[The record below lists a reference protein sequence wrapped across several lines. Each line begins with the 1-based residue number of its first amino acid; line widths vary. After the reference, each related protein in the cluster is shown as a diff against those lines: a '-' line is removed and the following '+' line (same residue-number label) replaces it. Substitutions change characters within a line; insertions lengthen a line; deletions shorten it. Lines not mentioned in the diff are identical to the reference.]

1 MAKSAKPTRAMR
13 SSVAFLVTFIIFLVL
28 FGGVMAFGVSEFWR
42 QSRQNEAEPSE
53 PTAPTSSAPGFTST
67 DTRRLLLITEENG
80 AAQGFILLSAEPAS
94 ARIRA
99 TALPRETAVTVGTTQ
114 TRLFELYRSSG
125 TKAVTERVSA
135 LLGVSVDNT
144 AVITY
149 EGIRRLVTYLGDG
162 VIFTL
167 PETVSY
173 ENADGVTVT
182 MKSGART
189 LSATQV
195 TDLLAYSDW
204 NGGRRTQAQMQ
215 GALVAATI
223 NQYLLPSRF
232 DERDT
237 DFQAIMSFWR
247 SDILASQFATARD
260 GLLFLARRNQNDI
273 CTLTVPAGEF
283 VGTGDA
289 VRFEPAE

>member
-1 MAKSAKPTRAMR
+1 MAKSKKSSGSMR
-13 SSVAFLVTFIIFLVL
+13 NSVVFLVTFIVFLVL

-42 QSRQNEAEPSE
+42 QSRQNEEQPSE
-53 PTAPTSSAPGFTST
+53 PTVTTSPSPGFTT
-67 DTRRLLLITEENG
+67 ADTRRLLLITEENG
-80 AAQGFILLSAEPAS
+80 TAQGFVLLSAEPAS

-114 TRLFELYRSSG
+114 TRLFELYRSGG
-125 TKAVTERVSA
+125 TAAVAERVGA
-135 LLGVSVDNT
+135 LLDVTVDNT

-167 PETVSY
+167 PESVVY
-173 ENADGVTVT
+173 ENADGATVT

-195 TDLLAYSDW
+195 TDLLAYDGW
-204 NGGRRTQAQMQ
+204 NGGRRARTQIQ
-215 GALVAATI
+215 GEMVAAVI

-237 DFQAIMSFWR
+237 DFQAIMGFWR
-247 SDILASQFATARD
+247 SDILASQFSAARD

-273 CTLTVPAGEF
+273 CVFSVAAGDF
-283 VGTGDA
+283 VGAGDA
-289 VRFEPAE
+289 VRFEPEE

>member
-1 MAKSAKPTRAMR
+1 MAKSTKPTRAMR
-13 SSVAFLVTFIIFLVL
+13 SSVAFLVTFIVFLVL
-28 FGGVMAFGVSEFWR
+28 FGGAMAFGLSEFWR
-42 QSRQNEAEPSE
+42 QSRQNETE
-53 PTAPTSSAPGFTST
+53 PTDPIAPTSSSPGFTT
-67 DTRRLLLITEENG
+67 ADTRRLLLITEDNG
-80 AAQGFILLSAEPAS
+80 AAQGFVLLSAEPAS

-114 TRLFELYRSSG
+114 TRLFELYRTGG
-125 TKAVTERVSA
+125 TAAVTERVEN

-167 PETVSY
+167 SESVSY
-173 ENADGVTVT
+173 ENADGATVT

-189 LSATQV
+189 LSAAQV
-195 TDLLAYSDW
+195 TDLLAYDGW
-204 NGGRRTQAQMQ
+204 NGGRHARARVQ
-215 GALVAATI
+215 GEMVEAVL

-247 SDILASQFATARD
+247 SDILASQFASARE

-273 CTLTVPAGEF
+273 CALTVPAGEF
-283 VGTGDA
+283 VGAGDA
-289 VRFEPAE
+289 VRFETAG